1 MRTST
6 QRQVPRLVPCAVAA
20 LVVGFAAPCVAAA
33 QESPFHTETCPIPA
47 NVRGYP
53 VSVRGAEGAYAMAL
67 AEAAARRWEVPS
79 RRRANIQGLGQ
90 VRNRIATPE
99 PRWADDWFP
108 RPQHV
113 ARLAVT
119 LHRDGREPTVTVE
132 RQSGDR
138 AFDRSLETIFG
149 RSPNDHPLPPFPAS
163 LSADSLRVI
172 VTLGDEPADSA
183 ATVRFAAQQ
192 TAVGSVRNADRV
204 TVTRRSG
211 TLSVSGR
218 IAVTARFDVDVNG
231 RPSNVQVLRAVP
243 SELGEAMG
251 ETILRSSYTPAQSNC
266 RPIAMTVVQE
276 IGT

>member
-6 QRQVPRLVPCAVAA
+6 SRGSPRRVTRTVAA
-20 LVVGFAAPCVAAA
+20 IIVGIAAPGLAAA
-33 QESPFHTETCPIPA
+33 QESPFHTETCPIPP

-79 RRRANIQGLGQ
+79 RRRASIQGLGQ
-90 VRNRIATPE
+90 VRNRIVPPE

-108 RPQHV
+108 RAQHV

-119 LHRDGREPTVTVE
+119 LHRDGREPTVATE

-163 LSADSLRVI
+163 LAADSLRVI
-172 VTLGDEPADSA
+172 VTLGEEPADSA

-192 TAVGSVRNADRV
+192 TAVESVRNAERARI
-204 TVTRRSG
+204 TRQGGRATS
-211 TLSVSGR
+211 TR
-218 IAVTARFDVDVNG
+218 IAVTVKFDVDVNG
-231 RPSNVQVLRAVP
+231 RPSNLQVLRAIP
-243 SELGEAMG
+243 SEFGEAMG
-251 ETILRSSYTPAQSNC
+251 DAVLRSSYTAAQSNC